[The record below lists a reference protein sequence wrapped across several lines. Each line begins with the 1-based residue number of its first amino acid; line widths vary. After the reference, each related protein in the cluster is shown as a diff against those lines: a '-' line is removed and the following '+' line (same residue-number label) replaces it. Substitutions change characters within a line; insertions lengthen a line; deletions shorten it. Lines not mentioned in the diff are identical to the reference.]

1 MGQVMGE
8 MPSTLDGLKEER
20 DRVLHWSGEI
30 LAKVSDNIQNEDTF
44 LMDYTDEKVD
54 EKVKGWFDAN
64 MGKINETWSKIPNI
78 NEDCK
83 NSILDKI
90 EKLKQE
96 FSSKVRKEYES
107 AYSDIKKFTKK
118 VDKFGSEE
126 RKIHESIQ
134 NVENESG
141 GDVGKFQKKFGPL
154 RVKVFKNLEI
164 GEKFMFEDKRLK
176 DSFTKRVFDVD
187 QKLKAECA
195 KKFDKFVKEAEKCGA
210 K

>member
-1 MGQVMGE
+1 MGQVIGE

-54 EKVKGWFDAN
+54 AKVKAWFDAN
-64 MGKINETWSKIPNI
+64 MGRINEIWSKIPNI
-78 NEDCK
+78 TEDCK
-83 NSILDKI
+83 RGILDQI
-90 EKLKQE
+90 EKLKLE
-96 FSSKVRKEYES
+96 FASKVRKEYES

-118 VDKFGSEE
+118 VDKFGAEE

-134 NVENESG
+134 KVENECA
-141 GDVGKFQKKFGPL
+141 GDIGKFQKKFGPL

-176 DSFTKRVFDVD
+176 DSFTKKVHEIDA
-187 QKLKAECA
+187 KLKAECA
-195 KKFDKFVKEAEKCGA
+195 KKFDKLIKEAEKCVP